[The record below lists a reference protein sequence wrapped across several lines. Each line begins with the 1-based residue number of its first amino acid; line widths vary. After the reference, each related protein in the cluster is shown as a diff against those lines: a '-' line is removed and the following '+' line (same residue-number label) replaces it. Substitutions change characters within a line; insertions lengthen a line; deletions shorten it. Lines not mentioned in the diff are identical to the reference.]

1 MKPRPTSV
9 AAIVTLAWLGC
20 ASGGGAQITLSRVD
34 IGQRAPDF
42 TLEGADGRPHH
53 LADYAGKV
61 VVLEWM
67 SPVCPFTTQKY
78 KSGAMQALQ
87 NQARKDGDV
96 WFSINTAA
104 PSRPGYLN
112 AAAARARI
120 EATHATVSAYL
131 SDPEGKVGMAYGAK
145 VTPTFY
151 IIGPDGRLAYE
162 GAMDDDP
169 NVDDFTGKN
178 YVRDALGDLAAGRP
192 VRTPE
197 TRTYG
202 CGVEY

>member
-1 MKPRPTSV
+1 MTPRPTSV
-9 AAIVTLAWLGC
+9 AALAALVGL
-20 ASGGGAQITLSRVD
+20 AGAAGAQIPLGRVD

-42 TLEGADGRPHH
+42 TLEGADGHSHH

-67 SPVCPFTTQKY
+67 SPVCPFTALKY

-87 NQARKDGDV
+87 SQARKDGDV
-96 WFSINTAA
+96 WLSINTSG
-104 PSRPGYLN
+104 PDRPGFLN
-112 AAAARARI
+112 PAAAKARI
-120 EATHATVSAYL
+120 GRMHATVSAYL
-131 SDPEGKVGMAYGAK
+131 FDPDGKVGRLYGAK
-145 VTPTFY
+145 VTPTFF

-169 NVDDFTGKN
+169 SVDDFAGKN
-178 YVRDALGDLAAGRP
+178 YVREALDDLAAGRA